1 MRCAVCWF
9 RSDPPKTR
17 DRLSNARLPQARQ
30 YGVLLLLMSS
40 HSAQKV
46 AACKGTKFRSRYFD
60 ASALLL
66 PNNISSPLHQGE
78 RHGKQAAAKGESDRR
93 GSSLC
98 KNRFVARET
107 DCRGNRR
114 SHLRPSRHSPLLSY
128 SGGSH

>member
-9 RSDPPKTR
+9 RNDPPKTR

-30 YGVLLLLMSS
+30 CGVLLLLISS

-46 AACKGTKFRSRYFD
+46 AICKGTKFASRYFD
-60 ASALLL
+60 TSVLLL
-66 PNNISSPLHQGE
+66 PNNISSPLNQGE

-98 KNRFVARET
+98 KSWFLAREA
-107 DCRGNRR
+107 DVEGICPAICNLFAIAGYFR
-114 SHLRPSRHSPLLSY
+114 LLT
-128 SGGSH
+128 